1 MNRNSIY
8 GEIYAFD
15 NLLTAYKKC
24 RKGHRYQTT
33 ALRYH
38 ENFEENLVN
47 LQNHL
52 IWNSW
57 EPGKAKFF
65 TVTDPKM
72 REITAPP
79 FKDRVLHHALHQVI
93 EPYFERRFIF
103 DSYACR
109 KGKGV
114 YQAADRLQY
123 FLRKAKRELGNGFY
137 IVKCDIKKYF
147 ASIQHSILLTQFTKT
162 IPDQQVCHLFELAIK
177 GYGFDDGIG
186 MPVGALT
193 SQLSGN
199 IMLDPLDH
207 KIKDDWGCKY
217 YLRYM
222 DDFVVLVKDKAAAK
236 LMLANIER
244 EVNALGLTLNPKSGY
259 FPWQRGVDFC
269 GYRAWPT
276 HRLPRK
282 RTVKRAKTRIAKSIK
297 KYQKEQATFK
307 GVRAHIFSFMAYMNR
322 CDAKTTLQCILDE
335 SAVTKN
341 AIKHFPL

>member
-1 MNRNSIY
+1 MHPETQIY
-8 GEIYAFD
+8 SKIYDFD
-15 NLLTAYKKC
+15 NLYTAWKAAQKGQKYKS
-24 RKGHRYQTT
+24 HTLEYQSN
-33 ALRYH
+33 L
-38 ENFEENLVN
+38 EENLVN

-57 EPGKAKFF
+57 QPGQAKFF

-114 YQAADRLQY
+114 YKAADRLQY
-123 FLRKAKRELGNGFY
+123 FLRKAKREFGDGFY

-147 ASIQHSILLTQFTKT
+147 ASIRHDILLPQFAKV
-162 IPDQQVCHLFELAIK
+162 IPDGQVCDLFESAIK
-177 GYGFDDGIG
+177 GYGFNDGIG

-207 KIKDDWGCKY
+207 IIKDDWGCKY

-222 DDFVVLVKDKAAAK
+222 DDFVVLVKDKATAK
-236 LMLANIER
+236 AMLASIER

-282 RTVKRAKTRIAKSIK
+282 RTVKRARRRIKRKVQLYQRGQASYNDVKSQIM
-297 KYQKEQATFK
+297 
-307 GVRAHIFSFMAYMNR
+307 SFLAYMNR
-322 CDAKTTLQCILDE
+322 CDSKVTLEHLLNEFVI
-335 SAVTKN
+335 TR
-341 AIKHFPL
+341 